1 MTGKLSSMPMRK
13 VAANR
18 QSALKSKRGRPKR
31 NGAKPAWTLLRSVLV
46 LCAYDQARHTGEKHS
61 AAIAAA
67 VSVLRSQ
74 VPEMPISATE
84 VKRVLAEF
92 RSKDSGQAL
101 IFTEGIAQG
110 PEADA
115 WFERLEWAT
124 EKSRGKWNVPSF
136 LRNKPR
142 RLRTFTI
149 QIGPRPR
156 YPRHNAR

>member
-1 MTGKLSSMPMRK
+1 MD
-13 VAANR
+13 
-18 QSALKSKRGRPKR
+18 KRGRPNK
-31 NGAKPAWTLLRSVLV
+31 NGAKPAWTLLRSVIV
-46 LCAYDQARHTGEKHS
+46 LCAYDQARHVGEKHS

-67 VSVLRSQ
+67 VSALRSQ

-115 WFERLEWAT
+115 RFEMLEWAA
-124 EKSRGKWNVPSF
+124 EKSRGKLKVPSF
-136 LRNKPR
+136 FPR
-142 RLRTFTI
+142 RLRTFAI

-156 YPRHNAR
+156 YQRHNAKS